1 MLLEVARQFVRD
13 KNGRLLLSRAYMA
26 TRGWK
31 SMAMLNKCKAELIE
45 AGFPFQTVQGHRPNK
60 ASWYAVTWRAL
71 DKHPGY
77 DAGAAHLFIRGAYQ
91 NGASLNPP
99 THGTE
104 ILPSVPS
111 HGAIKACLR
120 GSLCTAP
127 RTPSREAI
135 YCTSNDTL
143 KDNHHEIY

>member
-91 NGASLNPP
+91 NGASLTPPP
-99 THGTE
+99 TVQKYCPLYRPMVLSKHVLGVR
-104 ILPSVPS
+104 SVPPQGHHLEKRS
-111 HGAIKACLR
+111 
-120 GSLCTAP
+120 TAP
-127 RTPSREAI
+127 QT
-135 YCTSNDTL
+135 T
-143 KDNHHEIY
+143 H